1 MELYLQDL
9 NGAATK
15 KRAIHD
21 SDEHDLVK
29 LGIKVVDRC
38 IQHLDESVGKERLPR
53 TFKALNILK
62 VKFNKG

>member
-1 MELYLQDL
+1 
-9 NGAATK
+9 
-15 KRAIHD
+15 
-21 SDEHDLVK
+21 VK